1 MSWIYKYRNKLER
14 GNTCNENIFL
24 DLRCGIII
32 KIEEEGGVTA
42 FESDKKIMN
51 EVMKNLSEMS
61 PEKIVEVT
69 KTISLLDVVN
79 QPNDFIKPLLNHA
92 MVQAISD

>member
-1 MSWIYKYRNKLER
+1 MGLRKIVQNFTKEFLFYNDANNQNMFTLAIERN
-14 GNTCNENIFL
+14 N
-24 DLRCGIII
+24 
-32 KIEEEGGVTA
+32 
-42 FESDKKIMN
+42 KKIIN